1 MYVPVQMAAARP
13 TAARGVCSELQ
24 TLTWHKELYVVLPAQ
39 NCRSQYQ
46 SCHATTIPLHVQQKS
61 RKHEKDEE
69 RKKALL
75 KATRSK
81 KSKSQKFAR
90 VQPRRKFPLIRRLG
104 LYRLARAPKARR
116 RREYHNTKLRI
127 RKTQTHDRGPEIEM
141 LKLCA
146 HYVTG
151 AKWRRKELQAKT
163 PNDPSHLT
171 RSRSAISKCV
181 CLFKAACEVLV
192 QPH

>member
-1 MYVPVQMAAARP
+1 MWFCQLKIVAASIKVAMRP
-13 TAARGVCSELQ
+13 RYLYTSNKNRGS
-24 TLTWHKELYVVLPAQ
+24 T
-39 NCRSQYQ
+39 R
-46 SCHATTIPLHVQQKS
+46 
-61 RKHEKDEE
+61 R
-69 RKKALL
+69 
-75 KATRSK
+75 TRSE
-81 KSKSQKFAR
+81 KSTFESNAKQKTQSQKFAK
-90 VQPRRKFPLIRRLG
+90 VQPRRKFLLIMRLG